1 MSADRQIFNT
11 AYTVALWR
19 AGCFEAAYLFYRSDK
34 YASEPDWTYEQ
45 FFKFYSSFALSYCA
59 RAELTPMPG
68 DAVIGGESFEGAY
81 WRDVRGRI
89 AIIDGVVGEPSD
101 AYRAV
106 FNAQE
111 GGAFRGPHSALAHR
125 TAQVVVSC
133 SGGPSLHV
141 LPSNLSLIGNIY
153 AHYWKWLD
161 IPRAGG
167 RDRYRL
173 LVPLWKLEQQSSTQ
187 PATMPDSLPRA
198 A

>member
-1 MSADRQIFNT
+1 MSDNRQFFNT
-11 AYTVALWR
+11 SYTVALWR
-19 AGCFEAAYLFYRSDK
+19 AGCFEAAYLFYLTD
-34 YASEPDWTYEQ
+34 E
-45 FFKFYSSFALSYCA
+45 FATNRGWSYDEFLGAYGRFARHYCS

-89 AIIDGVVGEPSD
+89 AIIDGVVGEPQG

-111 GGAFRGPHSALAHR
+111 GGAFRGTQNSRLLRA
-125 TAQVVVSC
+125 TSVVVSC
-133 SGGPSLHV
+133 SGGPCLQV
-141 LPSNLSLIGNIY
+141 VPERLLLAGTRY
-153 AHYWKWLD
+153 AEFWRWLD
-161 IPRAGG
+161 VARADG

-173 LVPLWKLEQQSSTQ
+173 LVPLWRLEQQASTRPADP
-187 PATMPDSLPRA
+187 PATLPRA